1 VKNNDLY
8 LSIKNILPTKK
19 FLFRAIPI
27 IIILGIVIF
36 FDLRKEA
43 GVIKTTLTDAKQRK
57 ELKSKIVSDI
67 TFSDSDGDSIPD
79 WEEYLWGTN
88 PEKQD
93 SDNDGVSD
101 SEEVLEQKKSKG
113 LNSNENMSEENS
125 TDQFSKEFFATIVSL
140 KQSGTLT
147 TEALANLSN
156 SLIENVSE
164 EGVPDAYNI
173 DDIKIGVTIPSIYYK
188 NLGEVLYSS
197 RTFEFGSELQEL
209 SILVDTAN
217 EASASRLSVIGS
229 EYKSLSEKVMDI
241 VAPSEVY
248 ATHLL
253 LANSLYKTGDAL
265 QKAAVLSSDP
275 ISGITGISL
284 YFKYSEEFTSALSS
298 LEDYFTQK
306 GIIVP

>member
-1 VKNNDLY
+1 MKTIRD
-8 LSIKNILPTKK
+8 ILPTKK

-27 IIILGIVIF
+27 LLVLGIAIF
-36 FDLRKEA
+36 FDIRKDNSL
-43 GVIKTTLTDAKQRK
+43 IKETLHDVQQKR
-57 ELKSKIVSDI
+57 ELKSKVVSDI
-67 TFSDSDGDSIPD
+67 TFFDSDGDGISD

-88 PEKQD
+88 PEKTD
-93 SDNDGVSD
+93 SDEDGISD
-101 SEEVLEQKKSKG
+101 YEEIMNQKESRG
-113 LNSNENMSEENS
+113 LSQDNPALGENS

-140 KQSGTLT
+140 KQSGNLT

-156 SLIENVSE
+156 SLVE
-164 EGVPDAYNI
+164 EASKEDIPGVYTVN
-173 DDIKIGVTIPSIYYK
+173 DIKKGVTVASLYYE

-217 EASASRLSVIGS
+217 EASASRLSTIGA
-229 EYKSLSEKVMDI
+229 EYKALSEKVMEI
-241 VAPSEVY
+241 VVPSEIY
-248 ATHLL
+248 PTHLL
-253 LANSLYKTGDAL
+253 IANSLYKTGESL

-275 ISGITGISL
+275 ISGVTGISF

-298 LEDYFTQK
+298 LEDYFKQK